1 MFEELICLVQDLA
14 VGVPG
19 VELKSLAPLEND
31 MYFCDH
37 S

>member
-1 MFEELICLVQDLA
+1 MFEGLICLGQDLA

-19 VELKSLAPLEND
+19 VKLKYLAPLEND